1 MIKPVGSTVYDYGA
15 SDCVMEDHLYVANP
29 DLQMIP
35 VVAG

>member
-1 MIKPVGSTVYDYGA
+1 MMKPVNESIYAYGA
-15 SDCVMEDHLYVANP
+15 SDCLLEDADFTAYP